1 MHMCSFLNPGFPT
14 PEGAYLPELDQFHI
28 NVNVPPMSASE
39 ERSSSSDLAVVF
51 RCIQTA
57 LLCSLERR

>member
-1 MHMCSFLNPGFPT
+1 MHMRFMPAQTFPT
-14 PEGAYLPELDQFHI
+14 PEGAYLVQTITLRI
-28 NVNVPPMSASE
+28 NVNVPPMSAIE
-39 ERSSSSDLAVVF
+39 EHSSSYDLAVLL